1 MDAKSGTGTTKNVS
15 LVPPTLS
22 STKITPVFPSVISA
36 NNTMLKDFVCPATSD
51 MISNLDHASSLKT
64 TMPDLLISDVLIG
77 IGTTINV
84 SPVLTG
90 ISSMLMEPVLQS
102 AISAKPMMELVEVA
116 LNASKDFQTI
126 MEFVNPQIQS
136 NPQISDVDH
145 GTGTTKPVSLALK
158 TGFLSTEL
166 VSPSTINAQLSMKIQ
181 EIASHATSDTTLK
194 EENVL
199 FKI

>member
-1 MDAKSGTGTTKNVS
+1 
-15 LVPPTLS
+15 
-22 STKITPVFPSVISA
+22 
-36 NNTMLKDFVCPATSD
+36 MLKDFVCPATSD

-64 TMPDLLISDVLIG
+64 TMLDLLISDVLIG
-77 IGTTINV
+77 TGTTINV
-84 SPVLTG
+84 LHVPTG
-90 ISSMLMEPVLQS
+90 TSSMLMEPVLLS
-102 AISAKPMMELVEVA
+102 VISAKPMMELVEVA

-181 EIASHATSDTTLK
+181 EIVFHATSDTTLK